1 MANED
6 GIAEGRATPRAGVPH
21 VVVGVEDMHCVSNGA
36 CPVVV
41 VRGRA

>member
-6 GIAEGRATPRAGVPH
+6 GIAEGRTTPRAGVPH
-21 VVVGVEDMHCVSNGA
+21 VVVGADMHCVSNAA